1 MNQILL
7 RKNNISREE
16 KIMKVKVKIIVG
28 MWLLFATGTYAA
40 SAIHHYTFDGSAV
53 IDSVGAANG
62 MLLNGASVSL
72 GKLNLDGVNDY
83 VQFSQHIIPT
93 TGNFSIAFFA
103 QELSPKTTWTEI
115 ISQGYSSGPGFYVGT
130 DPSHNFRIGDN
141 LTSTGVPFPS
151 DGLVHH
157 YAVTKGADTRLY
169 VDGSL
174 IKTFGSI
181 GMTTGGSDTR
191 LGCQFSNHGEF
202 FNGNIDDLYIFSG
215 TLTAGEIAAL
225 AVIPEPATVCILSIG
240 ALSLIQRKR
249 SV

>member
-1 MNQILL
+1 
-7 RKNNISREE
+7 
-16 KIMKVKVKIIVG
+16 MKVKVKIIVG
-28 MWLLFATGTYAA
+28 MWLLFATGAYAA
-40 SAIHHYTFDGSAV
+40 SALHHYTFDGSAV
-53 IDSVGAANG
+53 IDLVGAANG
-62 MLLNGASVSL
+62 TLLNGASVSL

-93 TGNFSIAFFA
+93 TGNFSVAFFA

-115 ISQGYSSGPGFYVGT
+115 ISQGYSGGPGFYVGT

-157 YAVTKGADTRLY
+157 YAVTKGVDTRLY

-191 LGCQFSNHGEF
+191 LGCQFSYHGEY

-225 AVIPEPATVCILSIG
+225 AVIPEPATIAIL
-240 ALSLIQRKR
+240 ALGMLFTAAKKK
-249 SV
+249 